1 MLKQYATESTLSPHR
16 RHGRSSKFHG
26 AQVGQI
32 ISESVLDAALKE
44 LFDLSP
50 VPFSISTIDHDSRY
64 IKVNPAYL
72 RLVGRTW
79 EELNGQPLGTDL
91 PYPLDDPAR
100 MKRLHLLDTQG
111 FYELAEVDMLHSS
124 GRVIPGLISAQ
135 RRRIDGE
142 SFDIEIILDNSER
155 KAYERAIME
164 AAFVDTMTGLQNRAS
179 FENYLRK
186 ALSGHNSSSRITLAY
201 IDLNRFKQVNDQ
213 HGHSIGDKLLQ
224 VIAERLRG
232 WTSSSDF
239 IARLGGDEFAIVSVT
254 PAAYEFSALRFFDLG
269 TQIAQPILLD
279 GNTLRVGA
287 AIGISEAMPG
297 MTFDVVL
304 DQADKLMY
312 DAKASGKIVDIRTN
326 IQPVAASEFGILN
339 YASKTA

>member
-1 MLKQYATESTLSPHR
+1 M
-16 RHGRSSKFHG
+16 
-26 AQVGQI
+26 

-50 VPFSISTIDHDSRY
+50 VPFSISTTDHNSRY

-79 EELNGQPLGTDL
+79 EELNGQPLGDDL

-100 MKRLHLLDTQG
+100 MKRLYLLETQG
-111 FYELAEVDMLHSS
+111 FYELAEVDMLHAS
-124 GRVIPGLISAQ
+124 GRIIPALISAQ

-155 KAYERAIME
+155 KAFERAIME

-179 FENYLRK
+179 FESYLRK
-186 ALSGHNSSSRITLAY
+186 ALAGLDAGSRITLAY

-213 HGHSIGDKLLQ
+213 HGHSIGDKLLR
-224 VIAERLRG
+224 VIAERLST
-232 WTSSSDF
+232 WTSDSDF
-239 IARLGGDEFAIVSVT
+239 IARLGGDEFAIVSIV
-254 PAAYEFSALRFFDLG
+254 PAAKEFSALRFFDLG
-269 TQIAQPILLD
+269 TQIAQTILID
-279 GNTLRVGA
+279 GKLLQVGA
-287 AIGISEAMPG
+287 AIGIAEAAPD
-297 MTFDVVL
+297 MTFDVLL

-312 DAKASGKIVDIRTN
+312 DAKASGKIVDIRSN
-326 IQPVAASEFGILN
+326 IKPVAASEFGILN
-339 YASKTA
+339 YATRIA

>member
-1 MLKQYATESTLSPHR
+1 M
-16 RHGRSSKFHG
+16 
-26 AQVGQI
+26 GQI

-179 FENYLRK
+179 FESYLRK
-186 ALSGHNSSSRITLAY
+186 A
-201 IDLNRFKQVNDQ
+201 
-213 HGHSIGDKLLQ
+213 
-224 VIAERLRG
+224 
-232 WTSSSDF
+232 
-239 IARLGGDEFAIVSVT
+239 
-254 PAAYEFSALRFFDLG
+254 
-269 TQIAQPILLD
+269 
-279 GNTLRVGA
+279 
-287 AIGISEAMPG
+287 
-297 MTFDVVL
+297 
-304 DQADKLMY
+304 
-312 DAKASGKIVDIRTN
+312 
-326 IQPVAASEFGILN
+326 
-339 YASKTA
+339 